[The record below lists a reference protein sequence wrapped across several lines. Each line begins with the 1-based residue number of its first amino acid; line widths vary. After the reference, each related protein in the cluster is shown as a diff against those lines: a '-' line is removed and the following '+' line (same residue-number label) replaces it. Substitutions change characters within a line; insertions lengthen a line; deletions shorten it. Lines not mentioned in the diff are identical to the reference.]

1 VFFARGAVEEQ
12 QLAKLDQEQV
22 GQGQQQQGEDHH
34 GLGPVQDH
42 HDLGPVQDHH
52 DLGPGLGV
60 V

>member
-22 GQGQQQQGEDHH
+22 QQQGEDHH